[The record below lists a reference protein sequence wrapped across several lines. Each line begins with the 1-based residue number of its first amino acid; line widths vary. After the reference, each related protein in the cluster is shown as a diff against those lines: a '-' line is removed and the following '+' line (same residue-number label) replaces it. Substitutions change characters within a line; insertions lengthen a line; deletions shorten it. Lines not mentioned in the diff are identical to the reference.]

1 MKRFPLLMCVVVL
14 VGILSA
20 TAFEPQGKS
29 KGKKEDKASDKDKG
43 ADKDK
48 DKAKEKD
55 KAADDDNGP
64 KPLFQGNLGIKSSRQ
79 GKDSAALGFNGLDP
93 EGHVTKDQMAKTP
106 TKADTFEAMALVA
119 YSPTSEELAKFMAA
133 GTLKAGTPPTEQPED
148 KKKKK
153 K

>member
-1 MKRFPLLMCVVVL
+1 MCVVVL

-29 KGKKEDKASDKDKG
+29 KGKKDDQQSQK
-43 ADKDK
+43 DKDK
-48 DKAKEKD
+48 DKDKSKD
-55 KAADDDNGP
+55 KDKPASDDDNAP

-93 EGHVTKDQMAKTP
+93 EGHVTKEQMAKAA
-106 TKADTFEAMALVA
+106 TKSDKFSAMSLVA
-119 YSPTSEELAKFMAA
+119 YAPTHDELAKFMAA
-133 GTLKAGTPPTEQPED
+133 GNLKAGAPPAAQPED

-153 K
+153 

>member
-1 MKRFPLLMCVVVL
+1 MCVVVL

-29 KGKKEDKASDKDKG
+29 KGKKDDQQSQK
-43 ADKDK
+43 DKDK
-48 DKAKEKD
+48 DKDKSKDKD
-55 KAADDDNGP
+55 KAASDDDNAP

-93 EGHVTKDQMAKTP
+93 EGHVTKDAMAKTP
-106 TKADTFEAMALVA
+106 TKGDMFSAMSLVA
-119 YSPTSEELAKFMAA
+119 YSPTQEELNKFMAA
-133 GTLKAGTPPTEQPED
+133 GNLKAGAPPTAQPEEKD

-153 K
+153 

>member
-20 TAFEPQGKS
+20 AAFEPQGKP
-29 KGKKEDKASDKDKG
+29 KTKKDDKQSEKDKDKVKS
-43 ADKDK
+43 KDK
-48 DKAKEKD
+48 DKAQS
-55 KAADDDNGP
+55 DDSNAP

-93 EGHVTKDQMAKTP
+93 EGHVTK
-106 TKADTFEAMALVA
+106 EAMAKSPTKQDKFTAMSLVA
-119 YSPTSEELAKFMAA
+119 YTPTQEELAKFMAS
-133 GTLKAGTPPTEQPED
+133 GNLKAGTPPAAQPED

-153 K
+153 

>member
-29 KGKKEDKASDKDKG
+29 KGKKDDKQF
-43 ADKDK
+43 DKDK
-48 DKAKEKD
+48 DKDKDKSTNKD
-55 KAADDDNGP
+55 KAASDDDNAP
-64 KPLFQGNLGIKSSRQ
+64 KPIFQGNLGIKSSRQ

-93 EGHVTKDQMAKTP
+93 EGHVTK
-106 TKADTFEAMALVA
+106 EAMAKSPTKRDKFSAMSLVA
-119 YSPTSEELAKFMAA
+119 YSPTQEELNQFMAS
-133 GTLKAGTPPTEQPED
+133 GNLKAGAPPAAQPED

-153 K
+153 

>member
-1 MKRFPLLMCVVVL
+1 MCVVVL

-29 KGKKEDKASDKDKG
+29 KAKKDDKASEKDKD

-48 DKAKEKD
+48 DKSKD
-55 KAADDDNGP
+55 KDKAAADDDNGP

-93 EGHVTKDQMAKTP
+93 EGHVTKDQMAKAA

-119 YSPTSEELAKFMAA
+119 YSPTPEELAKFMAA
-133 GTLKAGTPPTEQPED
+133 GNLKAGTPPTEQPED